1 MRGQLC
7 GAMAVGL
14 SAGVGI
20 GIGGWPGSLVVICIL
35 ASFVLGMIAMFD
47 E

>member
-7 GAMAVGL
+7 GSITVGL
-14 SAGVGI
+14 ASGVGVGI
-20 GIGGWPGSLVVICIL
+20 GGWTGSLVVICIL
-35 ASFVLGMIAMFD
+35 VSFVLGMIAMF